1 MMTSSYKS
9 ILELSPNEAKDY
21 FLENDNY
28 LNLSIPTYYNFEP
41 ILRDLDNYFSNNSDL
56 CKFND
61 KTKNIFLDIDLVA
74 NIRTKNINHS
84 IYTNKNNNLS
94 WRNIQLINPILY
106 VYLVRLITLPNNW
119 QEIINRF
126 NEFQSNEK
134 IKCLSIPVKSLNPK
148 NTDLGTLLGN
158 WYKNVEQKSIELFLQ
173 YDYLFETDISDCY
186 GSIYTHSIA
195 WAVHEKSVAKQNQ
208 SGNSLL
214 GNLIDKS
221 IQTVQYGQTN
231 GIPLGSTLMDFVAE
245 IVLGYADLELSRKL
259 TALNISD
266 YHIIRYR
273 DDYRIFV
280 NNNLIGETILKELSQ
295 VLLDL
300 GLPLNGSKTK
310 NSADVITSSIKPDKF
325 CWYFTPDVS
334 DNPQNYLLIIRE
346 NSKKFPNSG
355 RLLKNLKKFYDLCLD
370 NNLYSKSREERYV
383 NGGKI
388 VIYDKK
394 YSYLENS
401 NITVLISILIDI
413 IINNSKSYPVGF
425 SILSILLN
433 KIPNSDIKNDLIN
446 DIYNKFNKM
455 HKNQHLQIWFKRVL
469 LNNCLS
475 VSANL
480 NEKLCNFNNKNSD
493 IWDISWADISPKN
506 SIHISHLNNFKTIFN
521 KNENL
526 IFNMIEYQKL
536 QPIIQNGEFDIF
548 DSYGD
553 IITPITEN

>member
-1 MMTSSYKS
+1 MTSTYKS
-9 ILELSPNEAKDY
+9 ILELSANEAKNY
-21 FLENDNY
+21 LLENDNY
-28 LNLSIPTYYNFEP
+28 LNLNIPTYYNFEP
-41 ILRDLDNYFSNNSDL
+41 LLNDLDNYFSNNNNL
-56 CKFND
+56 CQFPD
-61 KTKNIFLDIDLVA
+61 KTKNIFLDSDLID
-74 NIRTKNINHS
+74 NIRAKNINHS
-84 IYTNKNNNLS
+84 IYINKNNNLS
-94 WRNIQLINPILY
+94 WRDIQLINPILY
-106 VYLVRLITLPNNW
+106 VYLARLMTFPSNW

-134 IKCLSIPVKSLNPK
+134 IICLSIPVKSLDPK
-148 NTDLGTLLGN
+148 NTDLGALLGN

-195 WAVHEKSVAKQNQ
+195 WAIHEKSIAKQNQ
-208 SGNSLL
+208 NKNSFL
-214 GNLIDKS
+214 GNLIDKI
-221 IQTVQYGQTN
+221 IQNIQYGQTN
-231 GIPLGSTLMDFVAE
+231 GIPLGSTLMDFIAE

-259 TALNISD
+259 SNLNISN

-280 NNNLIGETILKELSQ
+280 NDNLIGEAILKELSQ

-300 GLPLNGSKTK
+300 GLHLNSSKTK
-310 NSADVITSSIKPDKF
+310 NSTDVITSSIKPDKF
-325 CWYFTPDVS
+325 CWYFTPDVGDS
-334 DNPQNYLLIIRE
+334 PQNYLLVIRE

-355 RLLKNLKKFYDLCLD
+355 RLLKNLKRFYDLCLND
-370 NNLYSKSREERYV
+370 NLYSKSREERYV

-394 YSYLENS
+394 YNYLENS

-469 LNNCLS
+469 LNNYLLIS
-475 VSANL
+475 TNL

-493 IWDISWADISPKN
+493 IWDISWTSVSPKN
-506 SIHISHLNNFKTIFN
+506 PNHINHLNNFISIFD

-536 QPIIQNGEFDIF
+536 QPIIQNTEFDIF
-548 DSYGD
+548 DGYGD
-553 IITPITEN
+553 IITPIIEN

>member
-1 MMTSSYKS
+1 MTSTYKS
-9 ILELSPNEAKDY
+9 ILELSANEAKNY
-21 FLENDNY
+21 LLENDNY
-28 LNLSIPTYYNFEP
+28 LNLNIPTYYNFEP
-41 ILRDLDNYFSNNSDL
+41 LLNDLDNYFSNNNNL
-56 CKFND
+56 CQFSD
-61 KTKNIFLDIDLVA
+61 KTKNIFLDSDLID
-74 NIRTKNINHS
+74 NIRAKNINHS
-84 IYTNKNNNLS
+84 IYINKNNNLS

-106 VYLVRLITLPNNW
+106 VYLVRLMTFPSNW

-134 IKCLSIPVKSLNPK
+134 IICLSIPVKSLNPK

-195 WAVHEKSVAKQNQ
+195 WAIHEKSIAKQNQ
-208 SGNSLL
+208 NKNSFL
-214 GNLIDKS
+214 GNLIDKI
-221 IQTVQYGQTN
+221 IQNIQYGQTN
-231 GIPLGSTLMDFVAE
+231 GIPLGSTLMDFIAE

-259 TALNISD
+259 SNLNISN

-280 NNNLIGETILKELSQ
+280 NDNLIGEAILKELSQ

-300 GLPLNGSKTK
+300 GLHLNSSKTK
-310 NSADVITSSIKPDKF
+310 NSTDVITSSIKPDKF
-325 CWYFTPDVS
+325 CWYFTPDVG
-334 DNPQNYLLIIRE
+334 DNPQNYLLVIRE
-346 NSKKFPNSG
+346 NSKKIPNSG
-355 RLLKNLKKFYDLCLD
+355 RLLKNLKRFYDLCLHD
-370 NNLYSKSREERYV
+370 NLYSKSREERYV

-394 YSYLENS
+394 YNYLENS
-401 NITVLISILIDI
+401 NITVLISILIDV

-446 DIYNKFNKM
+446 DIYNKFNKI

-469 LNNCLS
+469 LNDYLS
-475 VSANL
+475 ISTSL
-480 NEKLCNFNNKNSD
+480 NEKLCDFNNKNSD
-493 IWDISWADISPKN
+493 IWDISWASVNPKN
-506 SIHISHLNNFKTIFN
+506 SNHINHLNNFISIFD

-536 QPIIQNGEFDIF
+536 QPIIQNTEFDIF
-548 DSYGD
+548 DGYGD
-553 IITPITEN
+553 IITPIIEN